1 MSTKENKKIFVMRVD
16 QFFSETIW
24 DKKFDNLPIYIRVF
38 VELIRTLTF
47 TVHKFVF
54 DNSLI
59 KASALTYYTLLSIVP
74 LIAFFLAVGKGFGL
88 EEMLEQQLRSNFIS
102 DKPGVGKIF
111 EFSKNMIHH
120 AKGGLFTGIGIGL
133 LIWAIIKGLGKIE
146 MSFNQ
151 VWEIKKPRTFARK
164 FSDYLS
170 VMVLMPILM
179 IILGGINVFLS
190 AGLKT
195 LGTEY
200 SILGLISPV
209 VLKLLQTLPYFII
222 WLLLIFLYIFMPNTR
237 VRFKSAFIAGLVAG
251 TIYQLVQWTY
261 IKFQIGVSTYSE
273 IYGSLA
279 ALPLLL
285 IWLQLS
291 WSIVLWG
298 AELSFYIQN
307 RKKVSGLT
315 ERVNNSIMSERIL
328 AIAVLHKI
336 VYQFKNGNPPMS
348 VFQLSKFLNLKYSEV
363 KRSQLQLLECGLI
376 SEISK
381 MGRKVYQPA
390 MDTKLITIA
399 KVVNLLDQAGNNPE
413 YDFPL
418 MDYKFINEIKKR
430 YSNLIEQ
437 EMGDTPLADIKKIA

>member
-1 MSTKENKKIFVMRVD
+1 MSEDKKTFVMKID
-16 QFFSETIW
+16 EFFSETLW
-24 DKKFDNLPIYIRVF
+24 DKKLDIVPIYLKPI
-38 VELIRTLTF
+38 VELIRLLTF

-74 LIAFFLAVGKGFGL
+74 LIAFFLAIGKGFGL
-88 EEMLEQQLRSNFIS
+88 EEMLEEQLRSNFIS
-102 DKPGVGKIF
+102 DRPGVGKIF

-120 AKGGLFTGIGIGL
+120 ARGGLFTGIGIAL
-133 LIWAIIKGLGKIE
+133 LIWAVIKGLGKIE

-151 VWEIKKPRTFARK
+151 IWEIRKQRTFGRK

-170 VMVLMPILM
+170 VMLLMPIFM
-179 IILGGINVFLS
+179 IIVGSLNVFLS
-190 AGLKT
+190 TGVKS

-200 SILGLISPV
+200 SAFEVISPF
-209 VLKLLQTLPYFII
+209 VLQLLKTLPYLII
-222 WLLLIFLYIFMPNTR
+222 WLLFVFLYIFIPNTR
-237 VRFKSAFIAGLVAG
+237 VKFKSAFIAGLVAG

-261 IKFQIGVSTYSE
+261 IRFQIGVSTYSE

-307 RKKVSGLT
+307 RIKIGGLT

-328 AIAVLHKI
+328 SIAVLHKI
-336 VYQFKNGNPPMS
+336 VDQFKNGAPAMS
-348 VFQLSKFLNLKYSEV
+348 VFQLSKHLNLKYSDV
-363 KRSQLQLLECGLI
+363 KRSQIQLQECGLI
-376 SEISK
+376 SETSK

-390 MDTKLITIA
+390 IDIRLMTIA
-399 KVVNLLDQAGNNPE
+399 KVINRLDQIGNNPE
-413 YDFPL
+413 FKFPL
-418 MDYKFINEIKKR
+418 MDQEFIDEIRKR
-430 YSNLIEQ
+430 YSNVIDK
-437 EMGDTPLADIKKIA
+437 EMGDILISDIK